1 MMDYATMSD
10 LALFRAAL
18 ADPPRVRRIGHD
30 PDGGMW
36 VTWDMGE
43 AAYAAMERLREPGE
57 SVEEVMAR
65 CVRDHARHL
74 DGRMAVHGIVAPH

>member
-1 MMDYATMSD
+1 MTDYATMSD

-18 ADPPRVRRIGHD
+18 ADLPRVRRIDHD

-43 AAYAAMERLREPGE
+43 AAYAVMERLRAPGE

-65 CVRDHARHL
+65 CVRDHARNL
-74 DGRMAVHGIVAPH
+74 AVRTAVDGVAAPR